1 MCGSKKDPYP
11 PHRRSLE
18 IPRGSGVLKA
28 KFLEAMY
35 ENKLKFPRGEGCK
48 AKKPSWGGGGG
59 VWIFSAIA
67 QYFQRLKTEV
77 FEILFRVEKFK
88 NRLVWMVKMELF

>member
-28 KFLEAMY
+28 KFLDEMY

-59 VWIFSAIA
+59 ESMDIFCNCTIFS
-67 QYFQRLKTEV
+67 KTEDRS
-77 FEILFRVEKFK
+77 F
-88 NRLVWMVKMELF
+88 